1 MEVFFQYKQRS
12 RYLDA
17 TGPKNAIKKQ
27 KLIKMIMLSGEY
39 NEKKKSLYKLLELK
53 IYKNGH
59 YCCLLKT
66 L

>member
-53 IYKNGH
+53 I
-59 YCCLLKT
+59 
-66 L
+66 